1 MNEKFLELYEY
12 LKSEGITDLSP
23 EDFYNAYK
31 DPNKAKDVYD
41 FVSSEE
47 MTDLNENDFFS
58 AYFGTEVKKKDD
70 SEVVTDTSEVVTD
83 TSEVSESEVL
93 STGADETSET
103 EEAVTPPINFDELTY
118 FDFSS
123 INRAVNGVEFSDDN
137 IGHLSESKEE
147 ELLDLNINPHI
158 QSLVSIGAN
167 MPEDANVAVT
177 ELSPSEKKT
186 YDFNFSRYQKV
197 LDNQNKVKEV
207 NVQKGT
213 NTGQYGFN
221 LADASLPGLIPS
233 LEGFGPFGGETTYN
247 PVPGEDNYSNDPEVI
262 AKAKVILDT
271 DLPRARNK
279 IIRIFK
285 NKKKS
290 YGLPSDITTA
300 TDEQLAEAFKK
311 FNKENTYAKTGKS
324 ITTTMPISGGTS
336 TEPTYEKDYININK
350 KYLEKIFNNQF
361 LVAKNNAQIELDKKV
376 DEEKRT
382 AIQNADSSILSR
394 DVIGKRIYDFH
405 KDYDYNNNMST
416 EEQRY
421 SDAETVLEGLEVQLK
436 KLTAEEKTPD
446 DELITEWEKAKA
458 ELASAQKGLGDDIH
472 PLYDPLTG
480 ERTDKLEGALDLTE
494 QIKRH
499 EKDAL
504 TFKGNIKNRYVTV
517 SNREEDHRIMGG
529 LMTRDLIVKD
539 PRRWQKRA
547 NQEGFIIEPSDDGK
561 SFIIKGVPL
570 SKIGLYTS
578 DILNKEVKNEAE
590 EWNDK
595 NAENIAS
602 RKVWMKMALTNID
615 PGKVD
620 KSKTARFFEVL
631 AGDGALA
638 ASFGMS
644 DQKFVDFSVDEFT
657 KAGIPL
663 SPSLIK
669 NMKRT
674 WGMELTEQGAG
685 FLPIAAQ
692 MWLGNKVLGAVGFAG
707 WLKNTVQGLNTAKK
721 FQRWNK
727 FRGFILEASV
737 EEVKMQ
743 TYGFHD
749 GTGFGFTMAG
759 RFMPA
764 AGIFK
769 FKGELARLN
778 TVGNVVFDS
787 GLKGAFAL
795 EFAGHVEAI
804 VEDVKG
810 GSAYG
815 TFMEEQY
822 PDVSTVGRRVI
833 LSGALFSIYGGMGLF
848 GKGRSGMNIKNM
860 ESVVKELKQKGYNE
874 EALKIQKN
882 VDLYYEG
889 KKKLSKEEQDILTE
903 NENGKGKEY
912 NTDLTEAELKQRL
925 KDMGG
930 REVKPEAEVKAEEV
944 KAEEV
949 KVEEVKTTSETRESL
964 EREVQKTWEELENTP
979 ETKFKK
985 RRELNKKLDE
995 LIPKYE
1001 KLEAEVKPEAEVKEV
1016 EIPSSYNE
1024 KMKVYKQSDLGG
1036 GKGGKVNEKSDL
1048 VKEAETPEGKEYVKQ
1063 EVEKL
1068 EKNEDGTITVYR
1080 VGNLNEGH
1088 NPTTTSK
1095 KTAET
1100 IAKERK
1106 AQGLSS
1112 QIIET
1117 NVKAEDISVVVPG
1130 VEAEIF
1136 VKVTKENQSRINE
1149 NSNTLQEGQSLKSL
1163 QQRINELQK
1172 DVEKTEKDLTSGKIK
1187 GDIYTNSIK
1196 KKKTEISNLEKQI
1209 NKKKSDSKSEK
1220 LTKLREEAAK
1230 SLNFKPEV
1238 KEVKVEETTGKEVKV
1253 EETTGKEVKEPEKEV
1268 VVPEKEVV
1276 EILLNKKD
1284 GVFAGIWNRG
1294 GFSASNKAGDKDAH
1308 SANTRKVQ
1316 EKSEELQKLESNNPK
1331 VNEGEFSVSGTFEGS
1346 GYRAIVGKERG
1357 ELSDIRE
1364 KASQTEKMFFN
1375 EQTLENGD
1383 VVYSLINGKHR
1394 VRNRE
1399 GYYAVN
1405 LTYKKGTEVK
1415 LNDVKNLLTT
1425 KMNDITTIITGVKS
1439 TVKPKVEPKVEPTV
1453 KEVTES
1459 IEEVKVEDSKSTNPS
1474 FEKGSMRNFSVDG
1487 GVLEIGRVNNASL
1500 SSILKLEVEKDSR
1513 RQGKAEVL
1521 LKRAL
1526 NETKG
1531 ELSGQASNDAAVALN
1546 YKLGMRVNGNETL
1559 SLKESQSERAQSAGE
1574 SVSMVLPKNKRGDNY
1589 KPFKVEPTVKEKVIE
1604 PTVEP
1609 EYTKNNIIN
1618 IKDPTDVLI
1627 QAKQKRKLANQKYN
1641 KMKDSLTEKQKNQ
1654 FREESLKINNL
1665 IKNLEAEIVEKGVTG
1680 EKGEKEIQ
1688 QYADKVIEGLES
1700 AKKTLK
1706 ESGLTYSFILP
1717 GVNAKTLS
1725 VALDIGIASVKA
1737 TKSAVIG
1744 LNKFKNSIL
1753 TQLNIKKLT
1762 KAQEKQLNDFFNR
1775 NYDLSKQKVLSY
1787 TREIIKENKLD
1798 NVDSFIKEMES
1809 DPMFKKYDK
1818 QDLILLYNNS
1828 IKGSTLQLTNIK
1840 EKTENLKKGFFKG
1853 KTEEYKFTKQS
1864 KIEMDNVI
1872 TEFNQFVETLD
1883 GSITA
1888 SKETMRII
1896 GNIKNKETL
1905 QTAINRIEELM
1916 SDKKVVEQVQEKE
1929 NVINKIT
1936 SLTNIKEGEGKV
1948 KKSLSGGININPT
1961 TKLTKEQSA
1970 KLSTINTK
1978 LDNINKIIKDVSNK
1992 KTGIESEIKYSQEM
2006 VKVLESIERYETSTS
2021 EGFVSVSK
2029 GGIKNDKQL
2038 ENAYLRLEELEF
2050 YNIYNLEVK
2059 SGNNSSLTN
2068 LMTKVE
2074 QFQTE
2079 GKSLSTILRKER
2091 AIEKAKIKEGA
2102 VVALKWDGSNFAKWW
2117 KKKFKTKE
2125 TFTEDFNKG
2134 RTWYDV
2140 SGEKSHYNIIRTIDM
2155 FNNKDGKG
2163 VDYYKKNVYESYF
2176 DANRNKMKDEM
2187 ALTNEMNAEISKIYG
2202 ITKGKG
2208 NIFTTKSTYITA
2220 EVGAKLTELGIS
2232 KKQPFT
2238 QINFEGKTETVFKS
2252 DFGMLELWLIAKN
2265 PLEKAP
2271 LERMGWTP
2279 EKLKDL
2285 DNHLSPKLK
2294 KLGEFMMEKL
2304 NGERYDKYS
2313 ARYQENKGI
2322 GLPREASA
2330 PYYWPRRPDEAW
2342 SNIGKSEPSW
2352 DNSSWNNFSS
2362 TIQVGH
2368 HKSRTSTAPFKYDNA
2383 IATYMGYINKM
2394 EHYHHFQKPVEIYST
2409 VFKDPAV
2416 RQSLNKNFGT
2426 SYTQAMDRHID
2437 KMKGEFSAKGWEVF
2451 DAFSLQ
2457 FSKNVLSASPAIAV
2471 KQAASSVIFASV
2483 TPLSYTIKS
2492 ALSGG
2497 QYVKNIDAKTTSAY
2511 MMRKY
2516 RRYELGYNELS
2527 QQNIFF
2533 NESFLVKKSIKGQ
2546 ETFNRAFGS
2555 NVDLS
2560 KPARKFSSFNKK
2572 YVEPAAGF
2580 LSQRGDK
2587 AGMTWLGQ
2595 GYLDYKYDY
2604 YASRKNETT
2613 GKLYTKKE
2621 ATIEAVRDYEMLAL
2635 STQQTD
2641 MAMETSRWRQDMGS
2655 FGKLLTTFTTSMSA
2669 VREFTVLS
2677 QQEMINGKNVKQNA
2691 KKVAVSSVLLGTIFA
2706 FLNNGT
2712 LSDEKDVAY
2721 AIAKTNIQGFMFA
2734 GKVIDNMKGMDRYKP
2749 SSQVPFESHVYKIRG
2764 LYLNNKKSNDKWEKQ
2779 IDDYALGKINLT
2791 EKELNVLRLENK
2803 QRKDKYLKSLGLE
2816 LSVFGLPIS
2825 LKNINKIATNAESAY
2840 YNEMKLQHLN
2850 KQLLLL
2856 TSKSKEN
2863 ISAEDIV
2870 ETSLAKKVLLLNPSK
2885 YQEGKTVLEL
2895 FTGQEKHPDE
2905 WFTLRNTLNDNWEQ
2919 VMAIEKFK
2927 KNNAEP
2933 YDTDKFL
2940 EYYILNKNYKT
2951 SEEKIRKEQME
2962 LLKILELRD
2971 MKNKEEK
2978 EEKVNPVEE
2987 MRRQKIL
2994 KPVK

>member
-93 STGADETSET
+93 STEADETSET

-197 LDNQNKVKEV
+197 LENQNKVKEV
-207 NVQKGT
+207 NVQKET
-213 NTGQYGFN
+213 NTGQYGFD

-262 AKAKVILDT
+262 AKSKVILNT

-311 FNKENTYAKTGKS
+311 FNKENTYSKTGRS

-547 NQEGFIIEPSDDGK
+547 NQEGFIIEPSDDGR

-949 KVEEVKTTSETRESL
+949 KVEEVKTTS
-964 EREVQKTWEELENTP
+964 
-979 ETKFKK
+979 
-985 RRELNKKLDE
+985 
-995 LIPKYE
+995 
-1001 KLEAEVKPEAEVKEV
+1001 
-1016 EIPSSYNE
+1016 
-1024 KMKVYKQSDLGG
+1024 
-1036 GKGGKVNEKSDL
+1036 
-1048 VKEAETPEGKEYVKQ
+1048 
-1063 EVEKL
+1063 
-1068 EKNEDGTITVYR
+1068 
-1080 VGNLNEGH
+1080 
-1088 NPTTTSK
+1088 
-1095 KTAET
+1095 
-1100 IAKERK
+1100 
-1106 AQGLSS
+1106 
-1112 QIIET
+1112 
-1117 NVKAEDISVVVPG
+1117 
-1130 VEAEIF
+1130 
-1136 VKVTKENQSRINE
+1136 
-1149 NSNTLQEGQSLKSL
+1149 
-1163 QQRINELQK
+1163 
-1172 DVEKTEKDLTSGKIK
+1172 
-1187 GDIYTNSIK
+1187 IK

-1331 VNEGEFSVSGTFEGS
+1331 VNEGEFSVSGTFEGT
-1346 GYRAIVGKERG
+1346 GYTTIVGKEKNNKDARG
-1357 ELSDIRE
+1357 EAIN
-1364 KASQTEKMFFN
+1364 KEKMSFS
-1375 EQTLENGD
+1375 EYTLENGD

-1641 KMKDSLTEKQKNQ
+1641 TIKDSLTEKQKNQ

-1936 SLTNIKEGEGKV
+1936 SLTNIKESEGKV

-1961 TKLTKEQSA
+1961 TKLTKEQST

-2006 VKVLESIERYETSTS
+2006 AEVLESIERYETSTS

-2079 GKSLSTILRKER
+2079 GKSLSTILRTER
-2091 AIEKAKIKEGA
+2091 AIEKAKIKKGA

-2202 ITKGKG
+2202 IAKGKG

-2285 DNHLSPKLK
+2285 DNHLSPELK

-2483 TPLSYTIKS
+2483 TPTSYTIKS

-2587 AGMTWLGQ
+2587 VGMTWLGQ

-2971 MKNKEEK
+2971 MKKEEG
-2978 EEKVNPVEE
+2978 VNPVEE